1 MKIYVNIAKI
11 LRYIFDKYK
20 LLLLTINY
28 NMIDIVLFIVFQ
40 KICSYRFPHF
50 DKNELIKK

>member
-28 NMIDIVLFIVFQ
+28 NMIDIVLFIVFK
-40 KICSYRFPHF
+40 KICSYRSPHF